1 MSDDTRTTIYN
12 ATDGPLAI
20 DRAGRMLAARSST
33 DVKSLE
39 GLSSDLD
46 AERIVV
52 VEQVDDE
59 AAGEQADDEQPVEAP
74 TSPQQTST
82 RTRKGRASTQE
93 S

>member
-33 DVKSLE
+33 DVKSLD
-39 GLSSDLD
+39 GLSSDLE

-52 VEQVDDE
+52 VEQTDE
-59 AAGEQADDEQPVEAP
+59 QPAEDSAAGELPQPE
-74 TSPQQTST
+74 QQTTT